1 MCTFDVPL
9 PVILNDADDLQVAIV
24 EQTSPWP
31 VLKFVTHSKQ
41 TLHIARSFGWHS
53 GARYTNLRDVR
64 ELKTLGFLDID
75 WKNYSFKHHLA
86 AAKIRKPFLT
96 IARDVEFIEDLP
108 QILDEASQIAEFSSH
123 VAIVPKDIK
132 LADKLQS
139 DIPENFVLGYSV
151 PTKYGGTAIPPQCF
165 NRPTHLLGGRP
176 DVQRRLAEAMPVV
189 SFDCNRFTLD
199 ARFGDYFDGQ
209 IFRPHPTGGYLRCLE
224 DSVANITA
232 LWSSYEA
239 ESGARSWLKK
249 STLKSS

>member
-1 MCTFDVPL
+1 MIALGTPAAVTLDDVSKFQTGIPEKG
-9 PVILNDADDLQVAIV
+9 NV
-24 EQTSPWP
+24 ET

-41 TLHIARSFGWHS
+41 ALRIARSFGWHS

-64 ELKTLGFLDID
+64 GLETLGFLDID
-75 WKNYSFKHHLA
+75 WKNYSFERHLA
-86 AAKIRKPFLT
+86 AAKIRRPFLT
-96 IARDVEFIEDLP
+96 IARDVEFIEDLQ
-108 QILDEASQIAEFSSH
+108 QILDEAAQIAEFSSH

-132 LADKLQS
+132 LADRLQS

-151 PTKYGGTAIPPQCF
+151 PTKYGGTVIPPHCF
-165 NRPTHLLGGRP
+165 TRPTHLLGGRP

-209 IFRPHPTGGYLRCLE
+209 IFRPHPTGGYLTCLE

-232 LWSSYEA
+232 LWTSYRA
-239 ESGARSWLKK
+239 ESGAGLWLKK
-249 STLKSS
+249 STLKNS